1 MDSSYIRSET
11 EYACP
16 YRRFRRVG
24 NTVVPMKKGYEMT
37 EQNEPR
43 ELTLADLKEASKPGG
58 PSTLTERTLLEP
70 AAGMDGIVAPAKYAS
85 TRTGGATYVFEDR
98 YIPLDDD
105 GRVTVSG
112 KPAKQGERRRVVL
125 IDSRTS
131 QSNRAEAYIT
141 QAMEDESSVFAK
153 MPRIKVTYAF
163 EDEAGNLIE
172 RVAYDV
178 TLPHRAFDAHIRIGI
193 IDGGPASKYPEY
205 IQARNATPAN
215 LKPLFKLS
223 PVTVAF
229 GVWDSTRNK
238 NQLRLPSPYNGEI
251 IGVIANQEE
260 DAAVFRS
267 GARIDPIEA
276 SITFTQKDA
285 KTITE
290 YIGSDISDDLKGKF
304 EDGKG
309 NKKKLGKGSLIGLGA
324 IPPKAEDVVDG
335 IAVSDIVRTHVLSF
349 SMLRA
354 LHFGYGK
361 EGDESIRVLMAAMI
375 LAAMAGSNTELNIR
389 ANCMLRESMAPSTVL
404 DKRYGESIELT
415 PLTLEHAEELLKDAY
430 EYAKGKTGLDWHGQ
444 TLEVTGNPLVI
455 KNATAETDNE

>member
-1 MDSSYIRSET
+1 
-11 EYACP
+11 
-16 YRRFRRVG
+16 
-24 NTVVPMKKGYEMT
+24 MKKGYEMK
-37 EQNEPR
+37 EQNELP
-43 ELTLADLKEASKPGG
+43 ELTLEHLKEASKPGG

-70 AAGMDGIVAPAKYAS
+70 AAGMDGIVAPAKYA

-98 YIPLDDD
+98 YMPLDED

-112 KPAKQGERRRVVL
+112 KPTKQGERRRVVL

-131 QSNRAEAYIT
+131 QSNRAEEYIG
-141 QAMEDESSVFAK
+141 QAMEDGASVFAK
-153 MPRIKVTYAF
+153 MPRIKVTYTS
-163 EDEAGNLIE
+163 EDEAGNPIE

-178 TLPHRAFDAHIRIGI
+178 TLPHRAFDAHIRIGE
-193 IDGGPASKYPEY
+193 IDGKPASNYPEY

-215 LKPLFKLS
+215 LNPLFKLS

-229 GVWDSTRNK
+229 GAWDSTRNK

-251 IGVIANQEE
+251 IGVTANQKE
-260 DAAVFRS
+260 DAVVFRS
-267 GARIDPIEA
+267 GARIDPFEA
-276 SITFTQKDA
+276 SITFNKDDA
-285 KTITE
+285 KNVADI
-290 YIGSDISDDLKGKF
+290 IGPDISDKLKAKF
-304 EDGKG
+304 KREAE
-309 NKKKLGKGSLIGLGA
+309 GSAIGLGA
-324 IPPKAEDVVDG
+324 IPPKAEGAVDG

-361 EGDESIRVLMAAMI
+361 EGDESIRVLIAAMI

-389 ANCMLRESMAPSTVL
+389 ANCMLRESAAPSTVL
-404 DKRYGESIELT
+404 DKRYGESIELA

-430 EYAKGKTGLDWHGQ
+430 ECAKKKTGLDWHGQ